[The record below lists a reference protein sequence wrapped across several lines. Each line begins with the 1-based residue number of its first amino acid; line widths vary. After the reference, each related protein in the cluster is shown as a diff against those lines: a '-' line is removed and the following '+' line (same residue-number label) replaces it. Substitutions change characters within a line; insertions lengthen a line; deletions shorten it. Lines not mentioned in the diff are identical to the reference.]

1 MSLIA
6 CEILACGAVGHTVL
20 WIALVNRIHAY
31 GMQRRWIDWLTVVS
45 AAMCAMLPIML
56 AAAITGI
63 FPSIPASL
71 ARVAYIAAWTYL
83 AACTAVLIAAILQR
97 LSWFLHSERRGCLI
111 SNHTSIIRLA
121 DSDGALLAAGIPSW
135 LGRLPGNEVLKVCLH
150 EKAIEIPRLARIHEP
165 LRIVHLTDLHMSGR
179 ITRKYFERVVEESNS
194 LDADIVAITGD
205 IIEREHCLD
214 WIPATLG
221 QLQAKSG
228 VFYVLGNHDRRV
240 NVNRIKA
247 ALGTAGLVHLGA
259 ECRQISVRGVSVVL
273 GGNELPWFEPPSNFA
288 GSPPHDATGLPL
300 RILLAHSPDQFAWAQ
315 ANEVDLVLAGHLHG
329 GQVRLP
335 IMGAIFSPS
344 RSGVR
349 YTLGVFTAGNTVMH
363 VSRGTGSLTPLRFN
377 CPPEISLLTLTT
389 GRDR

>member
-6 CEILACGAVGHTVL
+6 CVILACGAVGHAVL

-31 GMQRRWIDWLTVVS
+31 GIQRRWIDLLTVIC
-45 AAMCAMLPIML
+45 AGMCAVLPIII
-56 AAAITGI
+56 AAAITDI

-71 ARVAYIAAWTYL
+71 AQFAYVAAWTYL
-83 AACTAVLIAAILQR
+83 ALCTAVLIVAILQR
-97 LSWFLHSERRGCLI
+97 LNWMFHSERRGCLI

-121 DSDGALLAAGIPSW
+121 DSDGPLLAAGIPSW
-135 LGRLPGNEVLKVCLH
+135 LGRLPGNEVLKICVQ
-150 EKAIEIPRLARIHEP
+150 EKAIAIPRFSHSHDP
-165 LRIVHLTDLHMSGR
+165 LRIIHLSDLHMSGR
-179 ITRKYFERVVEESNS
+179 ITRKYFEHIVEESNA
-194 LDADIVAITGD
+194 LEADIVAITGD

-221 QLQAKSG
+221 QLRAKSG
-228 VFYVLGNHDRRV
+228 VYYVLGNHDRHV

-247 ALGTAGLVHLGA
+247 ALDVVGLVHLGA
-259 ECRQISVRGVSVVL
+259 ECRQISLRGVPVVL

-288 GSPPHDATGLPL
+288 DCRPHDATGLPL

-335 IMGAIFSPS
+335 IMGAIFAPS
-344 RSGVR
+344 RYGVR
-349 YTLGVFTAGNTVMH
+349 YTVGVFSSGNTVMH
-363 VSRGTGSLTPLRFN
+363 VSRGTGSLTPLRYN
-377 CPPEISLLTLTT
+377 CPPEIALLMLSP
-389 GRDR
+389 GQHR

>member
-1 MSLIA
+1 MSPIA
-6 CEILACGAVGHTVL
+6 CVIVACGAVGHTVL
-20 WIALVNRIHAY
+20 WIALVNRLHAY
-31 GMQRRWIDWLTVVS
+31 GMQRRWIDLLTIIC
-45 AAMCAMLPIML
+45 AGMCATLPIIV

-63 FPSIPASL
+63 FPSIPVPL
-71 ARVAYIAAWTYL
+71 ARFAYLAAWTYI
-83 AACTAVLIAAILQR
+83 AVCTAVFIVAILQR
-97 LSWFLHSERRGCLI
+97 LSWFLHRERRGCLI

-121 DSDGALLAAGIPSW
+121 DSDAQLLAAGIPSL
-135 LGRLPGNEVLKVCLH
+135 LGRLPGNEVLNICIH
-150 EKAIEIPRLARIHEP
+150 EKEIMIPRLAICDEP
-165 LRIVHLTDLHMSGR
+165 LRIVHLSDLHMSGR
-179 ITRKYFERVVEESNS
+179 ITRKYFERVVEESNA
-194 LDADIVAITGD
+194 LEPDIVAITGD

-228 VFYVLGNHDRRV
+228 VYYVLGNHDRHV
-240 NVNRIKA
+240 DVNRMKA
-247 ALGTAGLVHLGA
+247 ALDAAGLVHLGA
-259 ECRQISVRGVSVVL
+259 ECRQISIRGVPVVL
-273 GGNELPWFEPPSNFA
+273 GGNELPWFEPPSDFA
-288 GSPPHDATGLPL
+288 HCPSHDAIGLPL

-349 YTLGVFTAGNTVMH
+349 YALGVFTAGNAVMH

-377 CPPEISLLTLTT
+377 CPPEIALLTLRAARTV
-389 GRDR
+389 